1 MELTRPS
8 NRTIGYRIH
17 RVFAASAAAVATFAL
32 RNHDNHTAV
41 TWLPALDPLSMCTRT
56 PSISRVVR

>member
-17 RVFAASAAAVATFAL
+17 RVLATSAALVAAFAL
-32 RNHDNHTAV
+32 GNHGDHTAV
-41 TWLPALDPLSMCTRT
+41 TWLPALDPLSMSTRT
-56 PSISRVVR
+56 PAISRVVR